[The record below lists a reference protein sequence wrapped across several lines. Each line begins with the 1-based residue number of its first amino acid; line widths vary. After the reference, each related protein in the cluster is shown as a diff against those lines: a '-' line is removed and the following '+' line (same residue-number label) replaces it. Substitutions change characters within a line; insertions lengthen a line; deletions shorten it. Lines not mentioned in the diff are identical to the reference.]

1 MPSFAE
7 NLKDLPA
14 VDGLE
19 RLELYA
25 ADAYAPVAVI
35 ENAEGQRG
43 SLAVYYKV
51 SVEHGGIGPAAARE
65 ALTLFSEKAS
75 EAQAAPGTH
84 PNIDRL
90 FAIVADNEYLSVK
103 AVPKNRGG
111 KTP

>member
-1 MPSFAE
+1 MPSFAD

-14 VDGLE
+14 VDGLA

-25 ADAYAPVAVI
+25 AEGYEPVAVI

-51 SVEHGGIGPAAARE
+51 AVDHGGLGPAAARQ
-65 ALTLFSEKAS
+65 ALELFAEKAE
-75 EAQAAPGTH
+75 EAKAAPGTH

-90 FAIVADNEYLSVK
+90 FAILADQAYLSVK
-103 AVPKNRGG
+103 AVPK
-111 KTP
+111 TT